1 MELIKV
7 IFKNRDLTDV
17 FNDRWKANH
26 NKNLE
31 KKVRDNK
38 INIIN
43 RSYGLGNNQLKK
55 DNKVIGYN
63 RWNGSK

>member
-1 MELIKV
+1 M

-38 INIIN
+38 INTIN
-43 RSYGLGNNQLKK
+43 RSYGLGNNQVKK

-63 RWNGSK
+63 RLNGSK